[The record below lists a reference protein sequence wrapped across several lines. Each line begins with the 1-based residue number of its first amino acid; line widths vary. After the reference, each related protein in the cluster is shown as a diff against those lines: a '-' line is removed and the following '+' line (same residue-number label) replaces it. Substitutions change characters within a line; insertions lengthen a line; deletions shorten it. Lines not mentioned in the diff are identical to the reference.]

1 VPLFDR
7 ITDLLS
13 RLNSYPSWE
22 VAVELAVIWIV
33 VWVIMRFLRGTRA
46 VGALKGLLILLLVG
60 TVLTRIFGSGGESFQ
75 RLTYLYDRAL
85 ALVAIGLIVIFQPE
99 LRRGLIRL
107 GETPLFRSSKSDQ
120 QHVIEAIVSACE
132 YLGKARFGGLIVLE
146 RSVGLRGMIEGGT
159 TLDAEVS
166 DRLLRSIF
174 FPGSALHDLAVVIR
188 NTRIHAAGVQLP
200 LAEPNEM
207 PSPDLGSRHRAAV
220 GVTKDSDSIVIV
232 VSEET
237 GSMRIA
243 ERGRLSNPITASEL
257 GEQLSIRLGR
267 VPDADEEAEVVA
279 EAMREPVES
288 TPKTPQKAEEQA

>member
-1 VPLFDR
+1 VQLFDR
-7 ITDLLS
+7 LADLLN
-13 RLNSYPSWE
+13 RLNSYPTWE
-22 VAVELAVIWIV
+22 VAVEIAVIWIV

-60 TVLTRIFGSGGESFQ
+60 TVLTRVFGSGGESFQ

-107 GETPLFRSSKSDQ
+107 GETPLFRASKSDQ
-120 QHVIEAIVSACE
+120 HHVIEAVVAACE

-146 RSVGLRGMIEGGT
+146 RSVGLRGVIEGGS
-159 TLDAEVS
+159 TLDSEVS
-166 DRLLRSIF
+166 DRLLRTIF

-188 NTRIHAAGVQLP
+188 GSRIHAAGVQLP
-200 LAEPNEM
+200 LAEPSEM

-220 GVTKDSDSIVIV
+220 GVTKDSDAIVIV

-243 ERGRLSNPITASEL
+243 ERGRLSKPLSTEELRSEL
-257 GEQLSIRLGR
+257 ERRLGR
-267 VPDADEEAEVVA
+267 VPDVEEEAEVVA
-279 EAMREPVES
+279 EAMREPVEP
-288 TPKTPQKAEEQA
+288 TKTVEENA

>member
-1 VPLFDR
+1 MQLFDR
-7 ITDLLS
+7 IADLLS
-13 RLNSYPSWE
+13 RLNSYPTWE
-22 VAVELAVIWIV
+22 VVVELAVIWIV

-46 VGALKGLLILLLVG
+46 AGALKGLLILLLVG
-60 TVLTRIFGSGGESFQ
+60 TVLTRVFGSGGESFQ

-107 GETPLFRSSKSDQ
+107 GETPLFRASKSDQ
-120 QHVIEAIVSACE
+120 LHVVGAIVAACE

-146 RSVGLRGMIEGGT
+146 RSVGLRGVTEGGC

-188 NTRIHAAGVQLP
+188 GSRIQAAGVQLP
-200 LAEPNEM
+200 LAEPSEM
-207 PSPDLGSRHRAAV
+207 PSSDLGSRHRAAV
-220 GVTKDSDSIVIV
+220 GVTKDSDAIVIV

-243 ERGRLSNPITASEL
+243 ERGRLSKPLSTEELRSEL
-257 GEQLSIRLGR
+257 ECRMGR
-267 VPDADEEAEVVA
+267 VPDIEAEAEAVA
-279 EAMREPVES
+279 EAMREPVEP
-288 TPKTPQKAEEQA
+288 TRNAEEHA